1 MQRGARKLHGQTAGK
16 TDLSDR
22 IPVHRPKLPALP
34 AISPYIRRI
43 DAARWYSNNGPLA
56 KELEA
61 RLAAKAGLPAA
72 NVLVTSSCTSAI
84 AACLRVL
91 APGGG
96 QCLMPSFT
104 FPATAGAAVQAGLL
118 PAFAD
123 VDMACWQLTPD
134 LADQAIADVG
144 DRVAAVVA
152 VSPFGAPLDIPGWA
166 GFAAE
171 RKLPVVIDAAA
182 AADAVLSRRM
192 APEVPVCISRHAT
205 KILGCG
211 EGGAIFLPDGAPV
224 RDIRAAVNFGFAGE
238 RSARVPGFNGKMSEY
253 HAAIG
258 HAALD
263 EWAMTRA
270 AFTGRASIWRG
281 AMASAGL
288 GALRLQEGFGLTW
301 ISTGLVVDLGVP
313 RAREIAQSFDRRGIE
328 TRRWWEDGCH
338 RQPAYADA
346 PRASLDVTERLAA
359 RLLGL
364 PFYIDMDPAAIERVT
379 GALARELT
387 G

>member
-1 MQRGARKLHGQTAGK
+1 M
-16 TDLSDR
+16 SDR
-22 IPVHRPKLPALP
+22 IPVHKPKLPTLP
-34 AISPYIRRI
+34 AISPYLRRI

-61 RLAAKAGLPAA
+61 RLAAKAGVPAA

-91 APGGG
+91 APEGGH
-96 QCLMPSFT
+96 CLMPSFT
-104 FPATAGAAVQAGLL
+104 FPATPGAAFQAGLV

-123 VDMACWQLTPD
+123 IDMTGWQLTPE
-134 LADQAIADVG
+134 LADRAIADIG
-144 DRVAAVVA
+144 DHIAAVVA
-152 VSPFGAPLDIPGWA
+152 VSPFGAPLDVPGWVQ
-166 GFAAE
+166 FATE
-171 RKLPVVIDAAA
+171 RNLPVVVDAAA

-192 APEVPVCISRHAT
+192 TPEVPICISLHAT

-211 EGGAIFLPDGAPV
+211 EGGAIFLPDNAPI

-270 AFTGRASIWRG
+270 AFAGRASIWRS
-281 AMASAGL
+281 ALASAGL
-288 GALRLQEGFGLTW
+288 GSLRLQDGFGLSWT
-301 ISTGLVVDLGVP
+301 STSLVADLGVP

-338 RQPAYADA
+338 LQPAYSGAS
-346 PRASLDVTERLAA
+346 RASLDATDRLAA
-359 RLLGL
+359 RLIGL
-364 PFYIDMDPAAIERVT
+364 PFFIDIEPAAIERVAS
-379 GALARELT
+379 ALARELT

>member
-1 MQRGARKLHGQTAGK
+1 MT
-16 TDLSDR
+16 DR

-56 KELEA
+56 KELES
-61 RLAAKAGLPAA
+61 RLAAKAGLPAS

-84 AACLRVL
+84 TACLRVL

-118 PAFAD
+118 PSFAD
-123 VDMACWQLTPD
+123 VDMTGWQLTPD
-134 LADQAIADVG
+134 IAGDAIMETG
-144 DRVAAVVA
+144 DRIAAVVA
-152 VSPFGAPLDIPGWA
+152 VSPFGAPIDIQGWVD
-166 GFAAE
+166 FATA

-192 APEVPVCISRHAT
+192 APEIPICISLHAT
-205 KILGCG
+205 KMLGCG

-224 RDIRAAVNFGFAGE
+224 RDIRAAVNFGFSGE
-238 RSARVPGFNGKMSEY
+238 RSARLPGFNGKMSEY

-270 AFTGRASIWRG
+270 AFTGRASIGRG
-281 AMASAGL
+281 ARASAGL

-301 ISTGLVVDLGVP
+301 TSTSLVVDLGTP
-313 RAREIAQSFDRRGIE
+313 RAREIALSFDRRGIE

-338 RQPAYADA
+338 RQPAYADM
-346 PRASLDVTERLAA
+346 PRTSLESTDRLAA

-364 PFYIDMDPAAIERVT
+364 PFFIDIEPAAIERIT